1 MAHYIAMV
9 HKERESCYGVS
20 FPDFAG
26 QITAADSLDAAVDRA
41 RSLLS
46 FIAEGWE
53 VEDGPFPQPRS
64 IDALRQDPEFVK
76 DAADAILIAVP
87 LAHHVF
93 RPAAE

>member
-9 HKERESCYGVS
+9 HKDSESCYGVS
-20 FPDFAG
+20 FPDFVG

-46 FIAEGWE
+46 FIAQGWE
-53 VEDGPFPQPRS
+53 AEDGPFPQPRS
-64 IDALRQDPEFVK
+64 IDELRRDPDFLD
-76 DAADAILIAVP
+76 DASDAILIAVP
-87 LAHHVF
+87 LERQIF